1 MSRLKHTIYAEVLL
15 QQHAAMFR
23 PFLERA
29 GLGLDVLD
37 HPERQIPLS
46 NYVQLLEIAAEALD
60 PALGLKLGQGLLNDT
75 PSPTLLGGFG
85 HGVRA
90 AADVRAFLEF
100 AMRYLVVHAHANEVS
115 WQAVGEQLEIRYRI
129 SDPSIT
135 RHRQDAELCFAAL
148 YTRLREVTA
157 GKFAAL
163 RVDFVHERLADTHEH
178 EKAFACPIRFG
189 QPANLMVWPLAML
202 DEPLVTADPRLF
214 QALLPGLEEARRRR
228 LADTDLTARLG
239 LAIEACLASGISLD
253 EIAGQLCMSKR
264 TLQRRLQELD
274 LEFNDLVEEIR
285 QALALD
291 LVRRSSLNLTEIAT
305 RLGYNESSSFTRA
318 FRRWTGLSPREY
330 RQQAERA

>member
-15 QQHAAMFR
+15 QHHAAMFR

-37 HPERQIPLS
+37 HPEQQIPLS
-46 NYVQLLEIAAEALD
+46 NYVHLLEIAAAELD
-60 PALGLKLGQGLLNDT
+60 PALGLKLGQGLYNDKPNVT
-75 PSPTLLGGFG
+75 MLGGFG
-85 HGVRA
+85 YAVRA
-90 AADVRAFLEF
+90 AADVRALLEF
-100 AMRYLVVHAHANEVS
+100 AVRYLVVHAQANELS
-115 WQAVGEQLEIRYRI
+115 WQVAGEHLEIRYRI

-135 RHRQDAELCFAAL
+135 LRQQDAEYAFAAL

-157 GKFAAL
+157 DKFAAL
-163 RVDFVHERLADTHEH
+163 RVDFAHERPADTSEH
-178 EKAFACPIRFG
+178 EKAFACPVRFD
-189 QPANLMVWPLAML
+189 QPDNLMVWPLAML

-214 QALLPGLEEARRRR
+214 QALQPGLEEARRQR

-239 LAIEACLASGISLD
+239 LAIEACLGTGISLD
-253 EIAGQLCMSKR
+253 EIASQLCMSKR
-264 TLQRRLQELD
+264 TLQRRLQDLG

-285 QALALD
+285 QALAID

-318 FRRWTGLSPREY
+318 FRRWTGLSPREF
-330 RQQAERA
+330 RQQAERG